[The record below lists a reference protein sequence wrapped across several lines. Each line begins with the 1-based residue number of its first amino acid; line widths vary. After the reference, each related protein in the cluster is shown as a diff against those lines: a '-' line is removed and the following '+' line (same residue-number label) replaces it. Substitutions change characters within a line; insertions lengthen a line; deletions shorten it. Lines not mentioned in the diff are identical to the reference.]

1 MERFETIFEILD
13 SAFLK
18 KIEVKGG
25 RCVKKW
31 EFGKKKIFL
40 RYQLFIRFN
49 SEMGKLIIKRYTV
62 PLWRTVRAIRET
74 LGKLRDQFYS
84 VFFSLSTNSILEPV
98 EASHFCH
105 SDGATELLDVQ
116 GD

>member
-1 MERFETIFEILD
+1 MEYI
-13 SAFLK
+13 
-18 KIEVKGG
+18 
-25 RCVKKW
+25 
-31 EFGKKKIFL
+31 
-40 RYQLFIRFN
+40 
-49 SEMGKLIIKRYTV
+49 SERL
-62 PLWRTVRAIRET
+62 LLSRAIRET

-98 EASHFCH
+98 EASHFGH